1 MPPCPSAKCPP
12 TGPAG
17 PFNCRSRQARMASPF
32 RGISGFPL
40 LKFPLSPPI
49 TQAVELPGLYPP
61 PEVWAEVDAAARRV
75 DQLEAEG
82 RELDFRLDEPSGR
95 LSIELRDLAGT
106 VFREVSAAEAVAIAE
121 GARAR

>member
-1 MPPCPSAKCPP
+1 M
-12 TGPAG
+12 
-17 PFNCRSRQARMASPF
+17 
-32 RGISGFPL
+32 
-40 LKFPLSPPI
+40 
-49 TQAVELPGLYPP
+49 
-61 PEVWAEVDAAARRV
+61 DAAARRV

-121 GARAR
+121 GAPAR